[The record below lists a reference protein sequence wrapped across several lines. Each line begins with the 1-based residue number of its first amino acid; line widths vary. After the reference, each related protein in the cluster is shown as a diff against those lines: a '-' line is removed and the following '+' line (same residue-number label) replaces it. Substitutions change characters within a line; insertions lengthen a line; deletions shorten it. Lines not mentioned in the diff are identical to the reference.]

1 VAYSEEQV
9 SDALAVLASN
19 GGNVARTRREL
30 HAQGESEGWTEV
42 PSRST
47 LRRWQEAERAP
58 QTTREEQVAE
68 SGHQKKEELAE
79 VYERLTRQCL
89 GAAVE
94 RMEEASF
101 KDLMRAA
108 GIATDKMNLLR
119 GEATSIEEQRGVF
132 QEINEALILEG
143 PDGEKDARNQLS

>member
-1 VAYSEEQV
+1 MAYSEEQV

-30 HAQGESEGWTEV
+30 DADTGWESVPAHKTLKRWRENDAAPTTKREAAIGES
-42 PSRST
+42 
-47 LRRWQEAERAP
+47 AD
-58 QTTREEQVAE
+58 
-68 SGHQKKEELAE
+68 QKKEDLAE